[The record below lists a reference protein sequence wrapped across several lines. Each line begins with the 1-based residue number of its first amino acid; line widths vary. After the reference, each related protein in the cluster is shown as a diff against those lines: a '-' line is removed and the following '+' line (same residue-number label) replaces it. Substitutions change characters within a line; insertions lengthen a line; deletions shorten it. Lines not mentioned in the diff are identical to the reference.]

1 MRITVA
7 HGKTKEQVIQ
17 AVDRS
22 FDQLFQ
28 SPQIRGAKLKD
39 VQRSWQGN
47 TLSFSLNINM
57 GFFNS
62 PIKGT
67 IEVTDTDVIID
78 ADLGMFER
86 MVPAD
91 KVRELIGTQMKGLLN

>member
-1 MRITVA
+1 MRVTVP
-7 HGKTKEQVIQ
+7 HGKTKEHVIQ
-17 AVDRS
+17 SVDRS

-28 SPQIRGAKLKD
+28 SPQIRGVKLKD

-47 TLSFSLNINM
+47 TLTFSLNANM
-57 GFFNS
+57 GFFSS

-78 ADLGMFER
+78 ADLGMLER
-86 MVPAD
+86 MIPAD
-91 KVRELIGTQMKGLLN
+91 KASELVSSQMKGLLN